1 MNTPFEAVVG
11 GIVVLP
17 SFILIVMESD
27 ELGFPVSAPLCSLG
41 GERFCFLRAPW
52 CFCGKVDTMAYMS
65 SADPGARLFIERVVT
80 DDDGK
85 PERVYMA
92 AAWVERIR
100 IIPDLS
106 HLMVVAASPAYG

>member
-1 MNTPFEAVVG
+1 MNVPFEVVFG
-11 GIVVLP
+11 GTVVVP
-17 SFILIVMESD
+17 SCILTTTERG
-27 ELGFPVSAPLCSLG
+27 EPGFPVSAPLRSLG
-41 GERFCFLRAPW
+41 KGLFCFRQVPW
-52 CFCGKVDTMAYMS
+52 WVCGKVDVIAYMS

-100 IIPDLS
+100 IIPGLS